1 MRHCATLTVHVCFTS
16 RYRDPG
22 YRTYVGFLL
31 LDYHHCNPVAITFNN
46 LLVRR
51 ANRTRA
57 QRKDL
62 ARLIRDNGR
71 TINAVDSEMDTGALL
86 EGYSLAET
94 GKLVCVGRAGR
105 EKGWGWGGRGG
116 EKTEKHLFI
125 LVRQCQGPW
134 LVALLA
140 VCRASNPSLPSP
152 PADTQPTGPCQTAP

>member
-1 MRHCATLTVHVCFTS
+1 MPGSLFHNGGILRDANFLSSHRLHNYTRLPCLLYTL

-57 QRKDL
+57 QRKQL

-71 TINAVDSEMDTGALL
+71 TINAIDSEIDTRALL
-86 EGYSLAET
+86 ERYSLAET
-94 GKLVCVGRAGR
+94 RKMADQSA
-105 EKGWGWGGRGG
+105 
-116 EKTEKHLFI
+116 H
-125 LVRQCQGPW
+125 CQND
-134 LVALLA
+134 V
-140 VCRASNPSLPSP
+140 V
-152 PADTQPTGPCQTAP
+152 